1 VKFIYLYPELDGP
14 DGDLLDAGPL
24 AEVAEMAERAGWY
37 GLALTEH
44 PAPSARWLRSGGHQ
58 TLDPFVALGHVAAAT
73 RSLRLITYL
82 AVAAYR
88 NPLVLAKAAATVD
101 KLSGGRF
108 ILGLGAGYQKSEFHA
123 TGAPFKQRGALL
135 DEALEILPLHW
146 SGEPFTFAG
155 RHFEARE
162 VMARPRPVSQPI
174 PIWIGGN
181 AEAGLRRVAHRANG
195 WMPLAAS
202 ADPEQRDPDARLAYL
217 APKIQM
223 VREMAGSRAETLD
236 FVVSCED
243 MDPADA
249 ARDSSRRHD
258 EFEQLGAIGVSHV
271 VVGTRSTDVDST
283 GRFLSEFAQEY
294 CTETSSRP

>member
-1 VKFIYLYPELDGP
+1 MKFIYLYPELDGP
-14 DGDLLDAGPL
+14 EGDLLDAGPL

-37 GLALTEH
+37 GFALTEH
-44 PAPSARWLRSGGHQ
+44 PAPSAQWLRSGGHQ

-108 ILGLGAGYQKSEFHA
+108 ILGLGAGYQKSEFYA
-123 TGAPFKQRGALL
+123 TGAPFSQRGALL
-135 DEALEILPLHW
+135 DEALEVLPLHW

-155 RHFEARE
+155 RHFEARAI
-162 VMARPRPVSQPI
+162 MARPRPVCQPI

-181 AEAGLRRVAHRANG
+181 AEPVLRRVAHRADG

-202 ADPEQRDPDARLAYL
+202 ADPEQRHPDARLAYL
-217 APKIQM
+217 ADKIRR
-223 VREMAGSRAETLD
+223 VRDMAGSRADSLD

-243 MDPADA
+243 VDPQDA
-249 ARDSSRRHD
+249 TRDASRRHD
-258 EFEQLGAIGVSHV
+258 AFEQLGGIGVSHIV
-271 VVGTRSTDVDST
+271 VSTRSRDVGST
-283 GRFLSEFAQEY
+283 ARFLSEFGEEY
-294 CTETSSRP
+294 CREPRSGQ